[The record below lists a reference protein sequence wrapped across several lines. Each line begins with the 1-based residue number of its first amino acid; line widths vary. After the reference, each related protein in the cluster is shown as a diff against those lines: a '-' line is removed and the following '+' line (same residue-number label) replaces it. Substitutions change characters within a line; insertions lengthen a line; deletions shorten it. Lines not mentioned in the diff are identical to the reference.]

1 MSNINQFYSQEQ
13 EQQQDLPWPLGT
25 MQFDPQ
31 QLQQQ
36 QQQQQI
42 TTTTTTSSA
51 FIQPISFISN
61 QQHHSGGGGG
71 FSSSISPQLNMN
83 VPNIIPLN
91 MLPSNQQSILTPE
104 QQQQFLH
111 QQQQQQQQ
119 QHHPPLD
126 ANGQP
131 IKIRKKPGRK
141 PNPASPALRK
151 AQNRAAQRAFRER
164 KERHLRD
171 LENTIRSL
179 RDQRNSTAKE
189 LATVKSKL
197 DGCKAE
203 NWYLRGVVL
212 TLQFVCLHH
221 HIHIPTH
228 SPYLTEE
235 ALADIAKTSPH
246 AIEAYV
252 NAYTQNNVDLK
263 PTMATQFAHVSK
275 NEEEEEEEEEENED
289 SYSVQQQ
296 QYQQEE
302 EQQQHYN
309 EEEEDDMMSEVKTEL
324 SMMPDLISIP
334 QQLGEPI
341 GATTTN
347 TIDPSMLHHSHTL
360 SSLSPSLTDVDDIM
374 SKTTENDHDIKLE
387 GEQEETGHEMNRN
400 HHPLEENQEPSI
412 SSLGAIQKI
421 RLQLRVQSALSN
433 LGKSTTRL
441 QPTLLQLAISHDPRI
456 DLIPTPHMRDR
467 MIIFRDLM
475 DYDRCFSL
483 LLNGAVYHGGDPTM
497 SDSWEL
503 PAEFFSEFWFLAIN
517 YDLSKTNKWRS
528 LKGLPELE
536 MGPKEGQQ
544 QQLYQQI
551 NENLN
556 PTLWGDELLDQFTEP
571 MPTLQPLSLS
581 KPPKSVPPQS
591 PSSSHSTHSQIS
603 NNHDSPSHPMY
614 ENLRSP
620 PELRDPVHAPSLDT
634 MMNLMHNLSTDP

>member
-1 MSNINQFYSQEQ
+1 MDSFMSNINQFYSQEQ
-13 EQQQDLPWPLGT
+13 EQQQQQDLPWPLGT

-36 QQQQQI
+36 QQQI
-42 TTTTTTSSA
+42 PTTTPTTSSA

-61 QQHHSGGGGG
+61 QQHHSGGG
-71 FSSSISPQLNMN
+71 FSSSISPQLHMN
-83 VPNIIPLN
+83 APNIIPLN
-91 MLPSNQQSILTPE
+91 MLPHNQQSILTPE
-104 QQQQFLH
+104 QQQQFL
-111 QQQQQQQQ
+111 QQQQQQQ
-119 QHHPPLD
+119 HPPLD

-275 NEEEEEEEEEENED
+275 NEEEEEEEQEEGNED

-296 QYQQEE
+296 SQQDE
-302 EQQQHYN
+302 EQQQKYYN
-309 EEEEDDMMSEVKTEL
+309 EEEEEDDIMSEVKMEL

-334 QQLGEPI
+334 QQPGEPM

-347 TIDPSMLHHSHTL
+347 TINPSMLHHSHTL
-360 SSLSPSLTDVDDIM
+360 SSMSPSSTDVDDMM
-374 SKTTENDHDIKLE
+374 SKTTENDNNIKLE
-387 GEQEETGHEMNRN
+387 GEQEETDHEMNR
-400 HHPLEENQEPSI
+400 HQHLEESQEPSI

-544 QQLYQQI
+544 QLYQQI

-591 PSSSHSTHSQIS
+591 PSNHSTHSQIS
-603 NNHDSPSHPMY
+603 NHDSPSHPMY

-634 MMNLMHNLSTDP
+634 MMNLMNNLSTDP